1 MQQWE
6 PHNNA
11 VSFLRSPS
19 NAEKK
24 EKKNKLQEPLSFALR
39 DPKLPVLL
47 MTSVGK
53 LQNHNGLKREV
64 PKGQEVRPEDNITHT
79 KNNVVRRFVRL
90 LNLTVEENNTEII
103 LMIDVFPIRNSG
115 EKETT
120 FQRAYYI

>member
-1 MQQWE
+1 MQFHFSDHCQM
-6 PHNNA
+6 
-11 VSFLRSPS
+11 L
-19 NAEKK
+19 KK
-24 EKKNKLQEPLSFALR
+24 KKQQKKNLKKPLSFMLR

-64 PKGQEVRPEDNITHT
+64 PKGQELRPEDKIMHT
-79 KNNVVRRFVRL
+79 KNNVVRKFVRL

>member
-1 MQQWE
+1 MHQWE
-6 PHNNA
+6 PHNDA
-11 VSFLRSPS
+11 VSFLRSLS
-19 NAEKK
+19 NAGKK
-24 EKKNKLQEPLSFALR
+24 KKKNKLQEPLSFALR

-64 PKGQEVRPEDNITHT
+64 PKGQELRPEDNIMHT
-79 KNNVVRRFVRL
+79 KNNVVRKFVRL

-103 LMIDVFPIRNSG
+103 LMIDVFPIWNSG

>member
-1 MQQWE
+1 MQFHFSDHRQM
-6 PHNNA
+6 
-11 VSFLRSPS
+11 L
-19 NAEKK
+19 EKK
-24 EKKNKLQEPLSFALR
+24 KKKNKLQEPLSFALR

-64 PKGQEVRPEDNITHT
+64 PKGQELRPEDNITHT
-79 KNNVVRRFVRL
+79 KNKVVRRFVRL

-103 LMIDVFPIRNSG
+103 LMIDVFPIWNSG